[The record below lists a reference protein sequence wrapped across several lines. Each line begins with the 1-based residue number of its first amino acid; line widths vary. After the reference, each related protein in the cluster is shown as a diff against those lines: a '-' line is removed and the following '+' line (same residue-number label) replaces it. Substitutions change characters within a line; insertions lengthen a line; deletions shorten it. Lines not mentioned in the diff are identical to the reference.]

1 MKQVKQHIIGF
12 LVIVLLVMSCSTEK
26 NTFISRTYHNI
37 TAHYN
42 VYFNGREAYRKGI
55 KRVED
60 QHSDDFTQLLPVYIL
75 GNEETASTI
84 SGDMDKAIRKA
95 SKTIKYHSIKAKPK
109 QKGGT
114 LSKKDQEFMK
124 KNEYNKWVDDSYLLM
139 GKAYFMKTEFLPAR
153 QNFEYII
160 REFRKEDI
168 KYDAMYWMARTNLA
182 TNNMK
187 MTREWLDQIDAEKD
201 FPEELQA
208 DVDVLKAAYHLKL
221 REKDAAMPLLHKAIK
236 GNKNK
241 SERTRYQ
248 YLLAQLYKE
257 KNDYRKAA
265 QMFKK
270 VVKSSATYEMS
281 FNAKINMAECYGKL
295 GGSYKDMKKLLTKMI
310 RDDKNIDYLDQVYY
324 ALAEIEYENN
334 KRDEAIKNYKLSSEN
349 SFSNNSQKAM
359 SCMKLGNIYYK
370 IPNYR
375 LSQAYYDTCI
385 MNLSNEHQRYDEI
398 RNLSRNLTG
407 LVIQMDVVEIQDSLQ
422 HIASLPEKE
431 RNALIDEQI
440 QTVIEQEQREREME
454 RERQQNSMLFDQRRG
469 SNQINA
475 PSGGG
480 WYFYNPATLSFG
492 QNEFKKKW
500 GTRELEDHWRRSNK
514 SVVQD
519 DFYAEQDS
527 VASDSNTVARVN
539 DNKSRAYYMQDL
551 PLNDSLM
558 AVSNENIRDAL
569 FAMGEIYK
577 RDFNDYDKSITA
589 FKSLDERFPEHGY
602 KLPAYYSLYELYK
615 EKGKSNEANSYKQKV
630 MNLFPESH
638 YAKLLKNPNYMQEL
652 AEEQRQQRLE
662 YETLYELYRK
672 NKFQQA
678 EMKANTFLQNHP
690 ESTYAP
696 KVRFIQIITSALDVD
711 QLVFKKNLAEFI
723 QNFPEDA
730 LSNRAMQI
738 LGYLGET
745 DMDALIADLDSR
757 PTPEIEST
765 ENDTTVSDDVKAE
778 SLYSFDTNEMHLYII
793 ATLEERADT
802 KKLQF
807 EVNSFN
813 IFTFNMRTFKVNI
826 SLFSEDISL
835 IHVKPFKNSKQSM
848 NYMNLIKNNQTV
860 FEVIDD
866 IEHIQFV
873 VSESNYEI
881 LKKEKDID
889 LYLKFYRNNY

>member
-1 MKQVKQHIIGF
+1 MKQVKRHIIGF
-12 LVIVLLVMSCSTEK
+12 LVIIILAIGCSTEK

-55 KRVED
+55 IRVED

-75 GNEETASTI
+75 GNEETASAI

-95 SKTIKYHSIKAKPK
+95 SKTIKYHSIKTKPK

-114 LSKKDQEFMK
+114 LSKKDQEFMQ

-160 REFRKEDI
+160 REFRDEEI
-168 KYDAMYWMARTNLA
+168 RYDAMYWMARTSLA

-187 MTREWLDQIDAEKD
+187 MTRDWLDQISAEKD

-208 DVDVLKAAYHLKL
+208 DVDILEAAYHLEL
-221 REKDAAMPLLHKAIK
+221 GEKDAAMPLLHKAIK
-236 GNKNK
+236 KNKNK
-241 SERTRYQ
+241 SEKTRHQ

-265 QMFKK
+265 QIFEK
-270 VVKSSATYEMS
+270 VVKKSATYEMS

-295 GGSYKDMKKLLTKMI
+295 GGSYKDMKKMLSKMI

-349 SFSNNSQKAM
+349 SISNNSQKAL
-359 SCMKLGNIYYK
+359 SCMKLGNIYFE
-370 IPNYR
+370 IPDYR

-385 MNLSNEHQRYDEI
+385 MNLSNEHERYDEI
-398 RNLSRNLTG
+398 RALSRNLTG
-407 LVIQMDVVEIQDSLQ
+407 LVTQMDIVETQDSLQ

-431 RNALIDEQI
+431 RNALIDKQI
-440 QTVIEQEQREREME
+440 QAVIEQEQREREME
-454 RERQQNSMLFDQRRG
+454 MEQQQNSMLFDQRRG

-500 GTRELEDHWRRSNK
+500 GNRKLEDHWRRSNK

-519 DFYAEQDS
+519 DFYGDQDS
-527 VASDSNTVARVN
+527 IATDSNAVARVS
-539 DNKSRAYYMQDL
+539 DNKSRAYYLQDL

-558 AVSNENIRDAL
+558 ALSNESIRDAL

-589 FKSLDERFPEHGY
+589 FESLDERFPEHGY
-602 KLPAYYSLYELYK
+602 KLPTYYSLYELYK
-615 EKGKSNEANSYKQKV
+615 EKGNSDKANNYKQKV
-630 MNLFPESH
+630 MNLFPDSH

-652 AEEQRQQRLE
+652 AEEQRQQRIK
-662 YETLYELYRK
+662 YETLYELYRA

-678 EMKANTFLQNHP
+678 ETKANTFLQNYP

-696 KVRFIQIITSALDVD
+696 KVRFIQIITTALDVD
-711 QLVFKKNLAEFI
+711 QLVFKQNLAEFI
-723 QNFPEDA
+723 QNYPEDA

-745 DMDALIADLDSR
+745 DVDALIADLDSR
-757 PTPEIEST
+757 PTPEIESA
-765 ENDTTVSDDVKAE
+765 EKDTSISEEAIAE
-778 SLYSFDTNEMHLYII
+778 SLYSFDENETHLYVI

-826 SLFSEDISL
+826 SLFSDNTSL

-860 FEVIDD
+860 FDVIDG
-866 IEHIQFV
+866 IEHLQFV
-873 VSESNYEI
+873 ISESNYEI
-881 LKKEKDID
+881 LKKEKDIE